1 MLDWEISLRWK
12 SNYNAH
18 PDDNNG
24 PHPITCGGVGW
35 GVGGWWGYFK
45 QVTSLG
51 LGIKHSSKSWVSP
64 DWPVTSHGQSGK
76 CKWMFES
83 HRNVE
88 CRAWRLLFVFPSA
101 CEGPDSLTF
110 SQVANSR
117 TMAITL
123 EPNYMQLSDWTLPAP
138 WECCYQLMGNKQM
151 RASGELWAA
160 KSPSKPG
167 VELQWSVGDWDLSS
181 VQISKLLTPD
191 RHDDH
196 QEQPG
201 LKVGLASTVLVV
213 KYLRLG
219 HFNKNSIGQTQL

>member
-1 MLDWEISLRWK
+1 MQ
-12 SNYNAH
+12 
-18 PDDNNG
+18 
-24 PHPITCGGVGW
+24 GVGW

-191 RHDDH
+191 RPDDH

-201 LKVGLASTVLVV
+201 LKVGLASHSS
-213 KYLRLG
+213 G
-219 HFNKNSIGQTQL
+219 GQISSIGTLQPEFHWTDSTVDNIKILFNFWWFISWRTLDGYIFL